1 MYTQF
6 DEKNLLPQK
15 MVNVVMIY
23 LALKTKFG
31 TDKIYKLYL
40 RQKKKSKKMKGIIKI
55 AHS

>member
-23 LALKTKFG
+23 LALKNKFG